1 LEPRWRQIIDRAFEA
16 KRCHPKI
23 SAAVDCVGEM
33 LPAAVRDADF
43 SLFGGQFGSAAA
55 VFCAFVEIVL
65 SEIGEH
71 LPETAERFPDAL
83 TLGLAQLDAFA
94 EAGCYRVVHVAP
106 LIHVLPRPDVVRV
119 TDELTIRV
127 VSDQRICE
135 IWERAGAPADESTAE
150 VFSMRQR
157 LLETTAQIELAVEFD
172 PVDAYTNWAPAQE
185 EIQRFVES
193 LRFIGPGNVHHLA
206 EWIEYPE
213 HRQFLERISPS
224 ALVKP
229 GRPPVVRSSDLV
241 VTGDAASEVH
251 GNLLAQLPEREQ
263 HLFEVAH
270 RRFQNIY
277 YRLSDED
284 RLIDAWIAFEALF
297 LADLAGE
304 LNFRAQ
310 MRVAQFTGISKADKE
325 TIREAL
331 KRSYDMRSKIVH
343 GARASK
349 RKPEAVA
356 ACATETVDI
365 LRRALRL
372 WIAPDTE
379 RDMEAIDRSMLS

>member
-1 LEPRWRQIIDRAFEA
+1 
-16 KRCHPKI
+16 
-23 SAAVDCVGEM
+23 M

-43 SLFGGQFGSAAA
+43 SLFGGKFGSAAV
-55 VFCAFVEIVL
+55 VFCAFVEVVL

-71 LPETAERFPDAL
+71 LSETAERFPDAL
-83 TLGLAQLDAFA
+83 TLGLAQLDSFA
-94 EAGCYRVVHVAP
+94 KAESYRVVHVAP
-106 LIHVLPRPDVVRV
+106 LINVLPRPDVVRV
-119 TDELTIRV
+119 TDDLFIRA

-157 LLETTAQIELAVEFD
+157 LLETTAQIELAVEFNRG
-172 PVDAYTNWAPAQE
+172 ATYTNWAPAQE
-185 EIQRFVES
+185 EIQRFAES

-206 EWIEYPE
+206 EWVEYPE
-213 HRQFLERISPS
+213 HRPFLERISPS
-224 ALVKP
+224 ALVTP

-241 VTGDAASEVH
+241 VTGDDAAEVH
-251 GNLLAQLPEREQ
+251 GNLLAIAKLPEREQ
-263 HLFEVAH
+263 HQFEVAR

-310 MRVAQFTGISKADKE
+310 MLVAQITGTSKGDKE
-325 TIREAL
+325 AIRETL

-372 WIAPDTE
+372 WIAPDAE
-379 RDMEAIDRSMLS
+379 RDMEAIERSMLS